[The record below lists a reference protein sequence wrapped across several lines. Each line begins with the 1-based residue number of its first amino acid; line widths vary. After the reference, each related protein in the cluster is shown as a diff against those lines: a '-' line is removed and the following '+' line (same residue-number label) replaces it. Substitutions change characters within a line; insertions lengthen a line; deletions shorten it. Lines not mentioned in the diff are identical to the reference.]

1 MLVLMYGG
9 QGQRDALHGQLNKA
23 TTSDLT
29 ELKPAKT
36 TLVHMHIIYD
46 ESTNEAWP
54 MRRTLTLEV

>member
-29 ELKPAKT
+29 ELKPAKP
-36 TLVHMHIIYD
+36 LLYICI
-46 ESTNEAWP
+46 
-54 MRRTLTLEV
+54 